1 MASLVVYRDE
11 LIVRLSWLERVAAFR
26 GDVHLP
32 LGCIQSVSIQEAPY
46 SALRGIRAP
55 GTGIPG
61 VIAYGVR
68 LMTGGRPDFAALHGR
83 GPAILIELAPTASF
97 GTVLV
102 TVDDPES
109 TLATVRAGLGGGGGS

>member
-1 MASLVVYRDE
+1 MASLVVHRDE
-11 LIVRLSWLERVAAFR
+11 LVIRLSWLERMAAFR

-32 LGCIQSVSIQEAPY
+32 LGSIQSVSIQEAPY
-46 SALRGIRAP
+46 SALRGFRAP
-55 GTGIPG
+55 GTGVPG

-83 GPAILIELAPTASF
+83 GPAILMELTPAASF

-109 TLATVRAGLGGGGGS
+109 TLAAVRAGLGERGGS